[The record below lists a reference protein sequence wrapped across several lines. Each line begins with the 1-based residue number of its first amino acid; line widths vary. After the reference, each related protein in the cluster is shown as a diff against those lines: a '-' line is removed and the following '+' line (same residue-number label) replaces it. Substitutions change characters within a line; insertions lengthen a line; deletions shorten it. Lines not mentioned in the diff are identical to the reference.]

1 MASFTPYDPTA
12 QRTPVAAPPATM
24 EDPEPKASGPVKF
37 SDPAD
42 PTAVKIGKAES
53 FMQLDTDPTGAH
65 TVEWGKMNN
74 CGYDFY
80 YVKSANV
87 FGKTMSRE
95 QLEKTEQGR
104 QLIRTME
111 ANRRG
116 EREDFWS
123 AIGDMSWRNFVPYMT
138 TVAKVGGEWQAGK
151 TALDT
156 FRKIG
161 RGEAVSD
168 DEAIAARLYLAE
180 QQRQENATWGHTVG
194 EIVADAPSF
203 MFEFGITGKALGAA
217 RKGAVNLLSKTGAA
231 RALSHVG
238 LARTTKILA
247 DETADDVVKAVVKTV
262 ASEAA
267 ETAGTRAGLRAAAST
282 VRGSSALRRDMVKSV
297 ADTIEKSMLSEENAL
312 LTGSERWGAGLVRKT
327 AEARAEQAVSAALKR
342 SAGGRVGNAFRA
354 LGKSLGDGASRGLL
368 DAGSWGTEAST
379 VLFTDRSTA
388 GRALN
393 DALTTFFVEAP
404 LRGAEMYLAR
414 QGVMYPV
421 DRLMGGTASQAELSL
436 TSAAALNGDRDLM
449 EKAHAISMGLDF
461 LEYVSENTGR
471 GFKSLGRAGVLKF
484 APKLAA
490 PTSRVAGG
498 MRVATAKLTKN
509 EAGEITGTV
518 LDGIMEEGRGAE
530 AGGIINRFVRK
541 VMGSPDD
548 VRANTLETQTTA
560 VLAKL
565 KKDFGLDARNTAA
578 LQATIR
584 EGAVQPGL
592 SREVAEAI
600 GGDVGK
606 FVKGAVREAYDTGV
620 ENMKLRSYAQYVA
633 ADFMSR
639 HKVGPETASRL
650 FERMGYDGVI
660 GEMLEERYSDVA
672 TELFGLNGEKDQSL
686 GAKLGRIRKTF
697 TDWGQL
703 TAEAA
708 GFAFPMVARAGA
720 MRALRAIG
728 GGNEYTEFRDTAA
741 LYLDGTRHGAVGQWR
756 YGDYLVGHAKAVR
769 AEQAKHDAA
778 VQRRAEVAA
787 QRPADASDQWDAENL
802 APIDEEI
809 ARTEKAVRRM
819 NERHE
824 RYLSSLTA
832 EEKTGYSHLVNVA
845 PLTAED
851 AELPD
856 EEYNRKI
863 AATNQ
868 QARQALSAGKVLTSR
883 AAKMGQVLYK
893 LDSRTKDETS
903 GAFRKIAHWA
913 VKVGAALATGDASI
927 LSANPAEWTGV
938 DRGLPQGI
946 QTALRQGYERIFK
959 EELRR
964 DQQARSARA
973 GYETSEQGHTFQAD
987 MDAAHERALARFD
1000 PVARRLMA
1008 ESLAAHQARM
1018 FSNEELMDAATA
1030 EVARSRGLKFDERT
1044 REFVDANG
1052 ARQSLDSF
1060 LEANR
1065 PAVTSL
1071 RNRMAVSLYETLASG
1086 SLESGRIVFNR
1097 TRDDANPVV
1106 DVIDIPKNLP
1116 TEEQAVVAAVMRR
1129 IPGMRGVL
1137 EAQELD
1143 GDKPVE
1149 DQLGGPGTR
1158 QEWLDELVAATLP
1171 DGQITADSVAAAQ
1184 ANVASADPVTLENIA
1199 RDLNFQYD
1207 GTEEDLDRRNR
1218 EIVELAVLS
1227 KALGD
1232 PNVRTYSREGALAE
1246 GDPAASPWTDYV
1258 SARRRADGRWTY
1270 RDAEGRSQVATDEA
1284 DLDAKMAAMDWSP
1297 VTPRVVFTHA
1307 KVLQSDSAQTM
1318 LRSLGLMRQYKGM
1331 MERAA
1336 GEDVNYKDPLFREG
1350 AATYNNP
1357 DAADRVRAEEK
1368 ALSDLFERN
1377 SRQSGDNAVKLYLKE
1392 GERADDAA
1400 AMARA
1405 RALMERA
1412 QAAYYRRNDETRG
1425 YAKLADDLLRRS
1437 GVSVPFADTGISVGM
1452 LNSDLRGKY
1461 SISLAAFRARHQAGA
1476 VYVSIDHG
1484 IAQNYKQS
1492 LLAAITLDAYARN
1505 RRLLADVFDAPV
1517 REFMDGVNRVAKAA
1531 QESASGPALARNIA
1545 DFRAATVDH
1554 EQGTV
1559 RRPSPATMSLLI
1571 RAFALYQTEQP
1582 GNIKSVLGDY
1592 GPACKEIA
1600 KAVRNLPSFQ
1610 AFVAVAD
1617 RMFGGAGLNATL
1629 IERNRRNGTENA
1641 TGLARLYAMFAPQ
1654 GSPTLRDAIQSA
1666 RPGGL
1671 SADEF
1676 MARVAEADSAA
1687 MRSGLQRQRQRP
1699 SRPQQQQPQPQ
1710 APASPT
1716 TILNT
1721 VQQTVP
1727 QDSAEEDALRM
1738 VMDAVPEADDTPA
1751 PDVPAPAPAAP
1762 AVSQAEQAVRER
1774 LDAANRRVDEL
1785 HAAVEGGDTSEVTA
1799 DELRNAEDERE
1810 LLESVA
1816 AVDNAPVEEQP
1827 LDGANAI
1834 VEDEED
1840 EEPVE
1845 MDDYYFVGGDGS
1857 VVGDEGTRTD
1867 ADGRAAPVVL
1877 KDRTELT
1884 DAEIRGLVPVLAKMA
1899 RAIVNNGNMDA
1910 NEQEFSD
1917 FLKRLVPGIRDVDL
1931 GRFVG
1936 TYAKMDE
1943 KARKDEFEDLW
1954 TFAED
1959 DVEEGTEPDGSE
1971 RGNDKTLAALQ
1982 SKALQN
1988 FLAFAQLVNPL
1999 TGRQLQGYLD
2009 DLRNTVE
2016 RSLAL
2021 DPGNETLKFVDGLVN
2036 PRANQAPSAT
2046 VRDAYFAETL
2056 NRFTTE
2062 EGLPETREHL
2072 YNLLMAGDHPLNR
2085 KAGWLLGYLAAMP
2098 QAARRQMTLLVSSAA
2113 PSSPVRL
2120 KTQFL
2125 NADGLASG
2133 GRAGSRV
2140 VFMVEP
2146 RTGNASRV
2154 STAAIS
2160 APFREFSG
2168 MTAGEIRKRAD
2179 ALLADAE
2186 AMAKEGRFSGGHP
2199 LHQRRGNSLYGSM
2212 AELFERHFGADS
2224 ALVSVLSSRAASAHV
2239 ERSESDLKSYKSK
2252 FTSQGGEAP
2261 FLVQTLAN
2269 GLRLMADLAGN
2280 GKAGSREAELAAVLT
2295 FTHGD
2300 PRKGGLTW
2308 LTNTSRTTDQLA
2320 SLFRAFETVMP
2331 QTILTAETDPERTN
2345 QPASSVA
2352 ITLRGVEPAVQVF
2365 MDRLDERGFQKVCER
2380 FFPQFARLDDAEKR
2394 RILGICRQ
2402 QMCWPTALR
2411 DRIVAKS
2418 LSKSA
2423 YSKETY
2429 LGCEAAYDMGNE
2441 LAKAVAMPKG
2451 AAQDKAIEDARRKYG
2466 ALAVAQRV
2474 SYDSDGNVRL
2484 KDDNTFYVPVFS
2496 GDHSSSILLSVPLRS
2511 QFAGKSY
2518 EKAAEEVASWVG
2530 LDLLGVDAKRSAT
2543 TSLEAPG
2550 VGFIGLKHNP
2560 DGSVATND
2568 DGTAQTGEC
2577 RVNIVWSADGDNE
2590 SMLGT
2595 TLGTG
2600 YGIEQL
2606 KRCAKDPNSST
2617 LKFHAMNVSNSGTYG
2632 AHLSLLKSLNVGMGQ
2647 ENDKGEFGAWDP
2659 KRKLMDFIRK
2669 QRSSDFRDS
2678 TSLLAD
2684 FDSIK
2689 LAVANSKMM
2698 GVAVTNAKGEK
2709 ETVPLMEWFF
2719 GKLKEKLDSG
2729 ATLQDSYEG
2738 DELDALFADEANPEG
2753 RFEWTDLAMPER
2765 SGSKKLSEIL
2775 DGARL
2780 DAVEGLAGR
2789 TYSLSYRDND
2799 LMGFT
2804 VANVSHRASTR
2815 EKGSTRYGRTPRN
2828 HMVDSLALSRVVEEG
2843 WNADGAAG
2851 TRIFTHLAQT
2861 AESLQDLVSRWGAF
2875 SAWVANHPD
2884 TYRALRGRSEDAQ
2897 NAAARGEPE
2906 TGRFMK
2912 DIMNKELAA
2921 YLRSLRNVPMKG
2933 IDAPLVSNLSW
2944 VENGEAKTH
2953 SDSQMFKDTLQG
2965 SRTIPKRDRQFMR
2978 AHRRMALC
2986 SVNCTDASFRYG
2998 LYLDEEK
3005 LESVFGGS
3013 DEFVKDLFGDSL
3025 TYERLDGTT
3034 ATEKTIAALDAIFT
3048 RLRDLEAEMRAEG
3061 EESDLAM
3068 QVDGLRRRI
3077 ASVFKDHHGNYMDA
3091 RKRTFSLRAADG
3103 TKSEGSANWYAEVSY
3118 DDLFTG
3124 LVRDAGGKRTFDR
3137 SAVYENMHDEK
3148 GETHIYL
3155 GGTMMGLPRTPSY
3168 NGSMWLQTVRA
3179 ALPCTESG
3187 EGAEWK
3193 AGYDAMVAPDPFTL
3207 KILGCDHDGDK
3218 TKLYMLEA
3226 PSLGSDA
3233 RGKGKELR
3241 DADRF
3246 LDLSKSFDELADN
3259 RKEHIKG
3266 TKKAALF
3273 EKKPKD
3279 TTLMQANNSFVQCLF
3294 DMSRALPVM
3303 DNTDGSSPFYTGEYV
3318 EGGTNRGAVARGT
3331 KAALTATAKALE
3343 KAGVEGGASVA
3354 WDVRVTKAADV
3365 IGPKLLDPKTGKTI
3379 GRPLTAAEVGDGA
3392 QNAAEARGIAVS
3404 LARALHIAW
3413 ASGVFDKRL
3422 FRGAKGTEAARQWL
3436 DFMYHLDGLSNMTFD
3451 DIKEQVC
3458 SRLGVTA
3465 GMMDTIVADMI
3476 VHGGDKGRLPQ
3487 TDSEF
3492 IDAFVRYAKDVN
3504 HGGSRSY
3511 MRRATDKADY
3521 AMQEEIRRAFG
3532 REGEELSNRDVQRF
3546 FGLEYSEKGGWGFTG
3561 TPAGGA
3567 RTVQLLQEAA
3577 EELEQ
3582 KRGRGVGKAALK
3594 SLAYAVAT
3602 GGARRFGVLGGYLL
3616 YMHEKGGAEEA
3627 VRMLE
3632 WHDAVSALADAKAFG
3647 KAVNYTTTDPGAPSA
3662 TSDAESCISGWE
3674 RIMLDRKGN
3683 PIPAS
3688 DLGISE
3694 AQLRRLNEMHDSTM
3708 LAYRMCGTQS
3718 VADYGRD
3725 CVDAF
3730 EDNVAA
3736 ICGGAETTED
3746 AVLATKL
3753 IAAQRIQPSDRMAAE
3768 ASAQMTGLS
3777 FAAMRSV
3784 RQVGKSKIGAH
3795 NIYDVLRAFAQGS
3808 GSVVRGKRLHN
3819 GALDMRRGVEDMFE
3833 LMYRLVDIS
3842 TAQRE
3847 LPLFA
3852 MFSERP
3858 DSGPRG
3864 YDAETY
3870 YGDEDAEERAE
3881 RGLGR
3886 ITLAFQGV
3894 TEGQISEV
3902 RRMYDRA
3909 VTGRELD
3916 SDGALAKN
3924 RRGIYDVE
3932 RYRKYEERKRADGE
3946 TPEPFK
3952 DWLREKSP
3960 FTFTMSRENLEAF
3973 RKSRDYTFLQ
3983 GRARTTM
3990 NTLIDEA
3997 EAVLDALEPVL
4008 GKGCAIEPSAF
4019 LGQILPVYAALTQ
4032 RTDRVPD
4039 SRSSSIVTAMGDTYA
4054 RWAAE
4059 LERLDRDHGL
4069 LMAAV
4074 TGVDFSPLKRGL
4086 ERELMRDGTGKPARR
4101 INDRAEYEAA
4111 IDALAK
4117 RLHLRNAAEL
4127 AKSIA
4132 FERKPGQS
4140 QTWRDVRAA
4149 LHQGAWQ
4156 TGNPEGRYN
4165 IDIFGNNG
4173 LYRTVLESLARGVP
4187 KPSAADR
4194 RIAEIEGWDEAEE
4207 AVPVALPTAAKP
4219 DVPERD
4225 PYMAELA
4232 AKLNGILGQWAGA
4245 KVEYRGGRELFV
4257 RARLR
4262 GTAAERQNR
4271 DGVETM
4277 IRVTLVDRVLDIPTL
4292 LANINEGVADP
4303 EKIAKNTWNWL
4314 RSNANRRGDAEGRT
4328 LTAEDVFAELKAMD
4342 AAGREAYLNRWRSVG
4357 VTSEQMTSDWAVE
4370 PKQLGV
4376 LCREI
4381 RLEEQAKYPNVV
4393 FHEYFHA
4400 VFGMMKELGTFSEE
4414 DMAHLAVAFH
4424 DRKGRFSEEKAA
4436 EDFRRFVEEGMV
4448 PKDEKTLNIFQKLLN
4463 AVKALWEAITKTGVV
4478 SSMYGREMK
4487 ENPLAAMVLT
4497 GHAMTSATEA
4507 DQENLDAL
4515 AAMEGALAVDDGEVD
4530 VSAVA
4535 AEDGIT
4541 GGEDLNALFGDRYV
4555 QGELFDLPP
4564 AEKAPVQA
4572 LEARFLRAAKNM
4584 LGAWQVRE
4592 AANTG
4597 DYAFDRLNGETLQG
4611 TMADLESIMPA
4622 LDATGWQPGD
4632 SLGKIPREVFD
4643 SRTDAE
4649 KNVIMLLS
4657 REGLMMNE
4665 LMDSELDDDR
4675 SYGILYRMADFLTD
4689 IEALTV
4695 DARRYADVL
4704 RANGLDEARVKDA
4717 VKRQLAASGAALAR
4731 HFDAELGNHWGTRFR
4746 STYRDFL
4753 TKWAPATQATQQGGE
4768 SMYDV
4773 EDMSPEERIEE
4784 ELDTVIPDRMSGQYS
4799 PQLTLARAVGMA
4811 VRNRFRRD
4819 GLDAEARDVL
4829 AAVGRNRE
4837 RVLRG
4842 MERAAAVDAVRQVA
4856 AQQGIDPASISGQEL
4871 ENLAFRAIVEMNMAP
4886 SGDRA
4891 QGPINLRRGGTRET
4905 QEPFRATSS
4914 TLAGAIMAACGQTPA
4929 AIGEAVSRDL
4939 LALKARY
4946 AGTSFEAAL
4955 DKFLAASRQLE
4966 SLDPTRLCEDP
4977 AFREETLGATLHD
4990 LEAGLVG
4997 GNLLPN
5003 GDRERYRLANAGTS
5017 LNPSFDAN
5025 RALYGNHVDAEG
5037 NGNDDFQYAAH
5048 RTIDAIYTVLAGMKF
5063 YRQLGFEPGDANAEL
5078 AADVPAPNTP
5088 DQTAALLGVEARQLL
5103 EHGAEAADFYDQPYF
5118 VANNMDAWLE
5128 STVRKTFGHV
5138 DVGEFM
5144 RGMNNRHAGYMR
5156 RLVLEE
5162 NWNAAVMGLDVLPG
5176 QYLAA
5181 VEEVQGKFSM
5191 DAGVVR
5197 RKDGGT
5203 YYRFVRYDASGV
5215 VHGQRDAKD
5224 PATGRKIALTENE
5237 ARLCDLV
5244 LKADKVFAQGGRRVV
5259 TGVDKVR
5266 FSVDDVADEEYY
5278 SRENVK
5284 ARRDSGREFSDFDR
5298 ALWRLDLQLGGVD
5311 EAGLN
5316 PQWAE
5321 MVDPV
5326 RERFVRA
5333 AVSALQRA
5341 KRMDST
5347 KDSSEATTD
5356 YVLNEL
5362 EKAGVAVGHEKY
5374 NPVTKRKMYES
5385 GALVLDIDEIED
5397 AFRSSSAREKLLAAG
5412 RREEWLTRQGRV
5424 EPVMR
5429 LYREVAAYVRTNPWL
5444 TDGDGA
5450 FFNNFRTPLPF
5461 MRGSGVFMYNANR
5474 KARGT
5479 EKSPA
5484 EKMTAEETVFKN
5496 VMAAYERSRNIKP
5509 ATEMSDD
5516 QARLVAKVFGMEN
5529 ATADQIRTWI
5539 GRGDYAPGS
5548 ARARETGLALRADA
5562 DCADVTKAVYD
5573 RLVEAAWAGN
5583 GDPVA
5588 ERVGGMSSVAR
5599 MIDMYEEKAE
5609 QDLALAGGVGAT
5621 DEMVFRTSGVLP
5633 ANAQLGHAVHAAMEG
5648 ITNALAFRSTL
5659 VNMLMA
5665 PDAQG
5670 RPTCYADP
5678 NLLAAEAG
5686 GVPDAVWG
5694 QVARW
5699 WAQSNGLEYDEGKS
5713 GIANAHEIYKT
5724 LHDEFS
5730 TKKTIGGVAF
5740 GEIAGED
5747 IDAKSIT
5754 GFMAQSDP
5762 RDSKLNVLAGG
5773 YALGYARHLLQ
5784 SSRNFGST
5792 AQRAVIHRALAYS
5805 KSLSVSFSMFFPL
5818 ATKWESPIG
5827 AVGAV
5832 AALGSNLAPDFLRKH
5847 AKAASALQKMFSG
5860 NGWITNDFLGFR
5872 DVVKMM
5878 DSNDPFLSELV
5889 GWASALGIQLS
5900 DSRVNPLEPQR
5911 AIVQRD
5917 LRQLTEM
5924 VRGKFGAKAAAR
5936 MDSVMRTL
5944 LTKSGEKAF
5953 TYALNATKLA
5963 TTAQICMKLRQ
5974 EAERQ
5979 GKAFDPVRDLKRYSG
5994 YINAEIGGI
6003 DPLKYAWAHPM
6014 NRGLMNM
6021 LMFSWEWTRG
6031 AWEAGGGGAVE
6042 DLLLGGHTMTA
6053 EERKYIVGR
6062 WARMFGGVMIGIPM
6076 LFQLAIYGLSRAMG
6090 RDDDD
6095 DKPWTFQNED
6105 KACWTAFDLTPLLRA
6120 MSQRFPT
6127 VAQWKKDHPALGAM
6141 IPMYTGDDRA
6151 NRTHGSFDN
6160 GRRYYMHFGKQGWE
6174 FFRWF
6179 QDAPG
6184 QFFSKLSMPT
6194 QRILEGVFGRNLSWM
6209 DRELP
6214 WNDMGAAER
6223 WLSLSPDSATAN
6235 MVKAFLPFTLS
6246 GFVDR
6251 GDVGVL
6257 SAFGP
6262 VQMGESDYTVKE
6274 KMKKELKRWAFDERG
6289 GLKFA
6294 VKPPRTDFKFRVAA
6308 LDRDPVLVSLYRT
6321 ARLNGNSHNDAVRLV
6336 DSAVQGLV
6344 GSLYNDLLEALPD
6357 KVDGDFDPYRVGKLC
6372 RAARRLGRKHSKIVQ
6387 SLQERVEKRGHK
6399 LDPKLREL
6407 WSDLTKQGMAGTY
6420 EPPVRRKDY

>member
-1 MASFTPYDPTA
+1 MASFTPYAPTA
-12 QRTPVAAPPATM
+12 QRTPVAAPPSTI
-24 EDPEPKASGPVKF
+24 EDPEPKDSGPVKF

-42 PTAVKIGKAES
+42 PTAVRIGKAES

-95 QLEKTEQGR
+95 QLEKTERGR

-123 AIGDMSWRNFVPYMT
+123 AIGDVSWRNFVPYMT
-138 TVAKVGGEWQAGK
+138 TIAKVGGEWKAGK

-161 RGEAVSD
+161 NGEAVSD

-194 EIVADAPSF
+194 EIVADTPSF
-203 MFEFGITGKALGAA
+203 MFEFGISGKALGAA
-217 RKGAVNLLSKTGAA
+217 RKGAVNLLSKTGSA

-247 DETADDVVKAVVKTV
+247 DEAADDVVKAVVKTV
-262 ASEAA
+262 ASETA
-267 ETAGTRAGLRAAAST
+267 ETAGTQAGLRTAAST

-297 ADTIEKSMLSEENAL
+297 ADTVEKAMLSEENAL

-388 GRALN
+388 GRALT

-414 QGVMYPV
+414 QGVTYPV

-436 TSAAALNGDRDLM
+436 TSAAALNRDRDLM

-471 GFKSLGRAGVLKF
+471 GFRSLGRAGILKF
-484 APKLAA
+484 APKFAA
-490 PTSRVAGG
+490 PASRVAGG
-498 MRVATAKLTKN
+498 MRTATAKLTKN
-509 EAGEITGTV
+509 EAGELTGVV

-548 VRANTLETQTTA
+548 VRANTLADQTTA
-560 VLAKL
+560 TIAAL
-565 KKDFGLDARNTAA
+565 KELGVDARNTAA

-584 EGAVQPGL
+584 EGVVQPGL
-592 SREVAEAI
+592 SREVTEAL
-600 GGDVGK
+600 GGDVRG
-606 FVKGAVREAYDTGV
+606 FVDTALKKAYRQEYAHRV
-620 ENMKLRSYAQYVA
+620 EGLKLRSFQQFWA
-633 ADFMSR
+633 ADFMAR
-639 HKVGPETASRL
+639 HKIGPETASRL
-650 FERMGYDGVI
+650 FEKMGYDGVI

-672 TELFGLNGEKDQSL
+672 SELFGLNGEKDQSL
-686 GAKLGRIRKTF
+686 GAKLGRSLKTF

-778 VQRRAEVAA
+778 VQRRAEVSA

-824 RYLSSLTA
+824 RYLASLTT
-832 EEKTGYSHLVNVA
+832 EERTGYSHLVNVA
-845 PLTAED
+845 PLTTED

-893 LDSRTKDETS
+893 LDSRMKDETS
-903 GAFRKIAHWA
+903 AAFRKIAHWA
-913 VKVGAALATGDASI
+913 VKVGAALATGDAGI
-927 LSANPAEWTGV
+927 LSANPAEWAGV

-946 QTALRQGYERIFK
+946 QIALRQGYERIFK

-964 DQQARSARA
+964 DQQARSSRA
-973 GYETSEQGHTFQAD
+973 GYETTERGHTFQAD

-1065 PAVTSL
+1065 SDVTGL
-1071 RNRMAVSLYETLASG
+1071 RNRMAVNLYETLASG
-1086 SLESGRIVFNR
+1086 SLENGRIVFNR

-1158 QEWLDELVAATLP
+1158 QEWLDELVSATLP

-1232 PNVRTYSREGALAE
+1232 PNVRTYSREGALSE

-1258 SARRRADGRWTY
+1258 SARRRADGKWTY
-1270 RDAEGRSQVATDEA
+1270 RDEAGRSQVAADEA

-1318 LRSLGLMRQYKGM
+1318 LRALGLMRQYKGM
-1331 MERAA
+1331 MERAV

-1350 AATYNNP
+1350 TETYNNP

-1437 GVSVPFADTGISVGM
+1437 GVSVPFSDTGVSVGT

-1461 SISLAAFRARHQAGA
+1461 SISLSAFRARRQAGV

-1492 LLAAITLDAYARN
+1492 LLSAILLDAYARN
-1505 RRLLADVFDAPV
+1505 KRLLASVFDAPV

-1531 QESASGPALARNIA
+1531 QESASDPELARNLA

-1571 RAFALYQTEQP
+1571 RAFALYQTEHE
-1582 GNIKSVLGDY
+1582 GNLKSVLGDY
-1592 GPACKEIA
+1592 APACREIA
-1600 KAVRNLPSFQ
+1600 KAVRSLPSFQ
-1610 AFVAVAD
+1610 AFVAVVD
-1617 RMFGGAGLNATL
+1617 RMFGGAGLNAEL

-1671 SADEF
+1671 SVDEF

-1687 MRSGLQRQRQRP
+1687 MRSGLQRQRQR
-1699 SRPQQQQPQPQ
+1699 SNRPQQQQ

-1716 TILNT
+1716 TVLNT
-1721 VQQTVP
+1721 AQQVVP
-1727 QDSAEEDALRM
+1727 QDSAEEDALRA
-1738 VMDAVPEADDTPA
+1738 VMDAVPEADTTPA
-1751 PDVPAPAPAAP
+1751 PDVPTPVPAVP

-1774 LDAANRRVDEL
+1774 LDAANHRVDEL
-1785 HAAVEGGDTSEVTA
+1785 HAAVEGGDTSEATA

-1834 VEDEED
+1834 VDDEED

-1845 MDDYYFVGGDGS
+1845 TDDYYFVGGDGS

-1867 ADGRAAPVVL
+1867 ADGRATPVVL

-1899 RAIVNNGNMDA
+1899 RAIVNNDNIDA
-1910 NEQEFSD
+1910 DEQQFSD

-2016 RSLAL
+2016 RSLVL

-2036 PRANQAPSAT
+2036 PRANQAQSAT

-2056 NRFTTE
+2056 SRFTTD
-2062 EGLPETREHL
+2062 EGLPETRKHL
-2072 YNLLMAGDHPLNR
+2072 YSLLMAGDHPLNR

-2098 QAARRQMTLLVSSAA
+2098 PAARRQMTLLVSSAA

-2120 KTQFL
+2120 KTQFI
-2125 NADGLASG
+2125 NADGLAAG
-2133 GRAGSRV
+2133 GRAGARV

-2168 MTAGEIRKRAD
+2168 MSAGEIRKKAD

-2199 LHQRRGNSLYGSM
+2199 LHRRRGNSLYGSM

-2239 ERSESDLKSYKSK
+2239 ERSNRDLESYRSTFS
-2252 FTSQGGEAP
+2252 SQGGEAP
-2261 FLVQTLAN
+2261 FLVQTLVN

-2300 PRKGGLTW
+2300 PKKGGLTW
-2308 LTNTSRTTDQLA
+2308 QTNTSRVTDQLA

-2345 QPASSVA
+2345 QPASSIA
-2352 ITLRGVEPAVQVF
+2352 ITLRGIEPAVQVF
-2365 MDRLDERGFQKVCER
+2365 MDRLDERGFRKVCER

-2394 RILGICRQ
+2394 RVLGICRQ

-2451 AAQDKAIEDARRKYG
+2451 AAQDKAVEDIRRRYG
-2466 ALAVAQRV
+2466 ALAVAQPV

-2484 KDDNTFYVPVFS
+2484 EDDNTFYVPVFS

-2560 DGSVATND
+2560 DGSVVTND
-2568 DGTAQTGEC
+2568 DGTVQTGEC

-2617 LKFHAMNVSNSGTYG
+2617 LKFHAMNVSNTGTYG

-2678 TSLLAD
+2678 TSLLTD

-2689 LAVANSKMM
+2689 LAIANSKMM
-2698 GVAVTNAKGEK
+2698 GVSVTNAKGEK

-2729 ATLQDSYEG
+2729 AALQDSYEG
-2738 DELDALFADEANPEG
+2738 DELDALFADEANPDG

-2765 SGSKKLSEIL
+2765 SGRKKLSEIL

-2815 EKGSTRYGRTPRN
+2815 ERGSTHYGRTPRN
-2828 HMVDSLALSRVVEEG
+2828 NIVDSLALSRVVAEG

-2921 YLRSLRNVPMKG
+2921 YLRSSLRNVPMKG

-2953 SDSQMFKDTLQG
+2953 SDSQMFRDTLQG
-2965 SRTIPKRDRQFMR
+2965 SRTIPKRDRAFMR

-3013 DEFVKDLFGDSL
+3013 DGFVKDLFGDSL
-3025 TYERLDGTT
+3025 AYERLDGTT
-3034 ATEKTIAALDAIFT
+3034 ATEKTIAALDVIFT
-3048 RLRDLEAEMRAEG
+3048 RLRDLEAEMRAESG
-3061 EESDLAM
+3061 ESDLAV

-3077 ASVFKDHHGNYMDA
+3077 ASVFKDHHGNYMDT
-3091 RKRTFSLRAADG
+3091 RRRTFSLRAADG
-3103 TKSEGSANWYAEVSY
+3103 TKSDGSANWYAEVSY

-3148 GETHIYL
+3148 GEAHIYL

-3233 RGKGKELR
+3233 RGKGRELR

-3259 RKEHIKG
+3259 RREHIKG

-3379 GRPLTAAEVGDGA
+3379 GRPLTAAEIGDGA
-3392 QNAAEARGIAVS
+3392 QNAAEARGIVVS
-3404 LARALHIAW
+3404 IARALHIAW
-3413 ASGVFDKRL
+3413 ASGVFDRRL
-3422 FRGAKGTEAARQWL
+3422 FRGMKGAEAARQWL
-3436 DFMYHLDGLSNMTFD
+3436 DFMYHLDGFSNMTFD

-3476 VHGGDKGRLPQ
+3476 VYGRDKGRLPQ

-3567 RTVQLLQEAA
+3567 ETVRLLREAA
-3577 EELEQ
+3577 EELE
-3582 KRGRGVGKAALK
+3582 KTRGRGAGKAALRN
-3594 SLAYAVAT
+3594 LTHAIAT

-3616 YMHEKGGAEEA
+3616 YMHEKGDAAEA

-3647 KAVNYTTTDPGAPSA
+3647 KSVNYTTTDPGAPSA
-3662 TSDAESCISGWE
+3662 TNDAESCVSGWE
-3674 RIMLDRKGN
+3674 RIMLDREGN

-3718 VADYGRD
+3718 VADYGRA

-3730 EDNVAA
+3730 EYNVAA

-3753 IAAQRIQPSDRMAAE
+3753 IAAQRIKSSDRMAAE

-3784 RQVGKSKIGAH
+3784 RQVGRSKIGSH

-3808 GSVVRGKRLHN
+3808 GSVVRGKRPRN
-3819 GALDMRRGVEDMFE
+3819 GALDMRRGIEDMFE

-3842 TAQRE
+3842 MAQRE

-3864 YDAETY
+3864 YNAETY
-3870 YGDEDAEERAE
+3870 YGDEEERAE

-3924 RRGIYDVE
+3924 RRGVYDVE
-3932 RYRKYEERKRADGE
+3932 RYRKYEEQKKAAGE
-3946 TPEPFK
+3946 TPESFG
-3952 DWLREKSP
+3952 DWLDEKYP

-3973 RKSRDYTFLQ
+3973 RKSRDYSFLQ
-3983 GRARTTM
+3983 GRARTEM
-3990 NTLIDEA
+3990 NMLIDEA

-4101 INDRAEYEAA
+4101 INGRAEYEAA
-4111 IDALAK
+4111 LDELAK
-4117 RLHLRNAAEL
+4117 RLHMRSAAEL
-4127 AKSIA
+4127 AKAISTEMRPA
-4132 FERKPGQS
+4132 SSR
-4140 QTWRDVRAA
+4140 TWRDIRAA

-4187 KPSAADR
+4187 KPASADR
-4194 RIAEIEGWDEAEE
+4194 RVNDRVEPEAEK
-4207 AVPVALPTAAKP
+4207 AVSVELPTPAKP
-4219 DVPERD
+4219 EVPERD

-4232 AKLNGILGQWAGA
+4232 AKLNGILKQWNGA
-4245 KVEYRGGRELFV
+4245 KVEYHGGRELFI

-4271 DGVETM
+4271 GGVETM
-4277 IRVTLVDRVLDIPTL
+4277 IRVALVDRVLDPKKSLTSM
-4292 LANINEGVADP
+4292 
-4303 EKIAKNTWNWL
+4303 NWL
-4314 RSNANRRGDAEGRT
+4314 RSNANRRSDVEGRK
-4328 LTAEDVFAELKAMD
+4328 LTVEDVKAELDAMTEEQ
-4342 AAGREAYLNRWRSVG
+4342 RIAYFEKWRPVG
-4357 VTSEQMTSDWAVE
+4357 VTSTRMTSDWAVE
-4370 PKQLGV
+4370 PMQLGV

-4381 RLEEQAKYPNVV
+4381 RLEEQTKYPNVI

-4400 VFGMMKELGTFSEE
+4400 VFGMMKELGTFTEE
-4414 DMAHLAVAFH
+4414 DMAHLTKAFH

-4436 EDFRRFVEEGMV
+4436 EDFQRFVEEGAV
-4448 PKDEKTLNIFQKLLN
+4448 PKDEKTLNVFQKLLD
-4463 AVKALWEAITKTGVV
+4463 AVRALWEAITKTGVV

-4487 ENPLAAMVLT
+4487 ENPLAAMILT
-4497 GHAMTSATEA
+4497 GHAMTSATEIEA
-4507 DQENLDAL
+4507 ASSEDLDAL
-4515 AAMEGALAVDDGEVD
+4515 AAVEGALAVDDGEAD
-4530 VSAVA
+4530 VSTVA
-4535 AEDGIT
+4535 LAGGIT
-4541 GGEDLNALFGDRYV
+4541 NGDLNAPFTDRYV

-4564 AEKAPVQA
+4564 AEKAPMQA

-4584 LGAWQVRE
+4584 LGAWQTRE
-4592 AANTG
+4592 AANSG
-4597 DYAFDRLNGETLQG
+4597 DYPFDRLNGDTLQR
-4611 TMADLESIMPA
+4611 TMAGLEGIMPA
-4622 LDATGWQPGD
+4622 LDAVGWQPGD
-4632 SLGKIPREVFD
+4632 SLGKIPRDVFD
-4643 SRTDAE
+4643 SRTDVE
-4649 KNVIMLLS
+4649 KNAIRLLS

-4665 LMDSELDDDR
+4665 RMASELDDDR

-4689 IEALTV
+4689 IEALTIN
-4695 DARRYADVL
+4695 ARRYADVL

-4717 VKRQLAASGAALAR
+4717 VKRQLAASGAALAHR
-4731 HFDAELGNHWGTRFR
+4731 FDAELGDHWGTRFR
-4746 STYRDFL
+4746 RAYRDFL
-4753 TKWAPATQATQQGGE
+4753 TTWAPAVQATQQGGE

-4784 ELDTVIPDRMSGQYS
+4784 QLDMVVPDRMAGQYS

-4811 VRNRFRRD
+4811 VRNKFRRD

-4837 RVLRG
+4837 RILRG

-4891 QGPINLRRGGTRET
+4891 QGPVNLRNGGTRET
-4905 QEPFRATSS
+4905 QEPYRATSS
-4914 TLAGAIMAACGQTPA
+4914 TLAGAIMAACGTTPA

-4946 AGTSFEAAL
+4946 AGSSFEAVL
-4955 DKFLAASRQLE
+4955 DRFLAASRQLE

-4977 AFREETLGATLHD
+4977 AFREETLGATLHG

-5003 GDRERYRLANAGTS
+5003 GDRERYKLANAGTS

-5025 RALYGNHVDAEG
+5025 RALYGNHVNAEG

-5048 RTIDAIYTVLAGMKF
+5048 RVIDALYTVLAGMKF
-5063 YRQLGFEPGDANAEL
+5063 YRQLGFEPGDANAEAL
-5078 AADVPAPNTP
+5078 ADAPAPNTP

-5103 EHGAEAADFYDQPYF
+5103 EHGAEATDFYDQPYF

-5144 RGMNNRHAGYMR
+5144 RGMHNRHSGYMR

-5176 QYLAA
+5176 QHLAA

-5197 RKDGGT
+5197 RRDGST
-5203 YYRFVRYDASGV
+5203 YYRFVRYDASGA

-5244 LKADKVFAQGGRRVV
+5244 LKADKVFAQGGHRIV
-5259 TGVDKVR
+5259 TGVDKIR
-5266 FSVDDVADEEYY
+5266 FSVDDVASEEHY

-5311 EAGLN
+5311 ENGLN

-5321 MVDPV
+5321 MVDPI
-5326 RERFVRA
+5326 RERFVRT

-5362 EKAGVAVGHEKY
+5362 EKAGVAIGHERF
-5374 NPVTKRKMYES
+5374 NPVTDRKMYES
-5385 GALVLDIDEIED
+5385 GVLVLDIDELED
-5397 AFRSSSAREKLLAAG
+5397 TFRSSSAREKLLAAG

-5424 EPVMR
+5424 EPFMR

-5450 FFNNFRTPLPF
+5450 FFNNFRTALPF
-5461 MRGSGVFMYNANR
+5461 MQGQGVFMYNANR

-5479 EKSPA
+5479 EKTPA

-5496 VMAAYERSRNIKP
+5496 VMAAYERSRNIRP

-5529 ATADQIRTWI
+5529 ATADQIRTWV

-5548 ARARETGLALRADA
+5548 RRARETGLALRADA
-5562 DCADVTKAVYD
+5562 NCADVTKAVYD

-5609 QDLALAGGVGAT
+5609 ADMAIAGGVGAT
-5621 DEMVFRTSGVLP
+5621 DEMVYRTSGVLP
-5633 ANAQLGHAVHAAMEG
+5633 ANAQLGHAIHNAIEG

-5678 NLLAAEAG
+5678 NLLATEAG
-5686 GVPDAVWG
+5686 GVPDAVWS

-5699 WAQSNGLEYDEGKS
+5699 WASSNGLKYDEGKS

-5762 RDSKLNVLAGG
+5762 KDSKLNVLAGG

-5784 SSRNFGST
+5784 SSRNLGST

-5832 AALGSNLAPDFLRKH
+5832 AALGSNLAPDFLRRH
-5847 AKAASALQKMFSG
+5847 AEAAGALQKMFSG

-5936 MDSVMRTL
+5936 IDSVMRTM
-5944 LTKSGEKAF
+5944 LTRSGDKAF

-6062 WARMFGGVMIGIPM
+6062 WARMFGAVMIGVPM
-6076 LFQLAIYGLSRAMG
+6076 LFQLAVYALSRAMG

-6095 DKPWTFQNED
+6095 DKMWTFQNED

-6127 VAQWKKDHPALGAM
+6127 VAQWKKDHPVLSAM
-6141 IPMYTGDDRA
+6141 LPMYTGDDRA

-6184 QFFSKLSMPT
+6184 QFFSKLSMPL

-6223 WLSLSPDSATAN
+6223 WLSLSPDSATVN

-6246 GFVDR
+6246 GFMDR

-6257 SAFGP
+6257 SAVGP
-6262 VQMGESDYTVKE
+6262 IQMGDSDYTVKE

-6294 VKPPRTDFKFRVAA
+6294 VKPPKVDFKFRIAV
-6308 LDRDPVLVSLYRT
+6308 LDRDPVLVGLYRT
-6321 ARLNGNSHNDAVRLV
+6321 ARINGNSHNDAVRLV

-6344 GSLYNDLLEALPD
+6344 GNLYNDLLEALPD
-6357 KVDGDFDPYRVGKLC
+6357 RVDGDFDPHRIGKLC
-6372 RAARRLGRKHSKIVQ
+6372 RAARRLGRKHSKIVE